1 MRSTATFAHS
11 LSGLLCV
18 LCASVVHSGERVEYN
33 RDVRPILSE
42 NCFHCHGPDKNQRK
56 AKLRLDDRESAL
68 ARNAISPGKPDASE
82 LIARVFTTE
91 AKEVMP
97 PPASH
102 KKLTDVQKD

>member
-42 NCFHCHGPDKNQRK
+42 NCFHCHGPDKSRRK
-56 AKLRLDDRESAL
+56 ARLRLDERTSAL
-68 ARNAISPGKPDASE
+68 TTKAIVPGKPEESE
-82 LIARVFTTE
+82 LVARIFATE
-91 AKEVMP
+91 ATELMP
-97 PPASH
+97 PP
-102 KKLTDVQKD
+102 Q